1 MVFLVPFRTSLNA
14 NEGKSFIPK
23 SIQLNDLI
31 RVKISFDGF
40 CTMGEKDFLITI
52 RNLFFSLNYMSGY
65 GYENLIKE
73 NKWAL

>member
-23 SIQLNDLI
+23 SIQLNDF
-31 RVKISFDGF
+31 RVKISLMAFVPWGK
-40 CTMGEKDFLITI
+40 KDFLITI

>member
-1 MVFLVPFRTSLNA
+1 MVFLVPFCISLNA

-31 RVKISFDGF
+31 RVKISLMAFVPWGK
-40 CTMGEKDFLITI
+40 KDFLITI
-52 RNLFFSLNYMSGY
+52 RNLFFSLNYMSDY

-73 NKWAL
+73 NKWVL